1 MGKKCLFVDKDQEK
15 MIDYKAVI
23 EAAEQLYQDYKV
35 QELYDYLVQFKDCTN
50 DEVLW
55 RLARATTDKGKDSTD
70 AEVKKSCMF
79 EAFEYAKRALQINE
93 NNFACHKVY
102 KIDFFFFIFVCLCL
116 KINYKRI
123 FEKITFN
130 FYKWSMAIYRLWS

>member
-1 MGKKCLFVDKDQEK
+1 MKLHVLINILGEKMFLYIDKDKENP
-15 MIDYKAVI
+15 IDYKAVI
-23 EAAEQLYQDYKV
+23 ETAEQLYQDYKV

-55 RLARATTDKGKDSTD
+55 RLARATTDKGKASTD

-93 NNFACHKVY
+93 NNSACHKVY
-102 KIDFFFFIFVCLCL
+102 TINYFLYLYVGLCL
-116 KINYKRI
+116 RINNKHL
-123 FEKITFN
+123 E
-130 FYKWSMAIYRLWS
+130 

>member
-1 MGKKCLFVDKDQEK
+1 MFVDKDQEK

-23 EAAEQLYQDYKV
+23 ETAEQLYQDYKV

-102 KIDFFFFIFVCLCL
+102 KIDFFFIFVCLCL
-116 KINYKRI
+116 KINYKQK
-123 FEKITFN
+123 FEKMTFN
-130 FYKWSMAIYRLWS
+130 FYK

>member
-1 MGKKCLFVDKDQEK
+1 MLENEFELLINLLGEKCFYIDKEK
-15 MIDYKAVI
+15 EKPIDYKAVI
-23 EAAEQLYQDYKV
+23 ETAEQLYQDYKV
-35 QELYDYLVQFKDCTN
+35 QELYDYLIHFKDCTN

-55 RLARATTDKGKDSTD
+55 RLARATTDKGKVSTD

-102 KIDFFFFIFVCLCL
+102 TINYFSYMYLYVSLCL
-116 KINYKRI
+116 RINNKKLER
-123 FEKITFN
+123 
-130 FYKWSMAIYRLWS
+130 

>member
-1 MGKKCLFVDKDQEK
+1 

-70 AEVKKSCMF
+70 LEVKKSCMF

-102 KIDFFFFIFVCLCL
+102 KIDFFFSYLFVYVWKSTINEYLKKLLLIFTSDQWPSIDYDPSSRLRM
-116 KINYKRI
+116 KIPK
-123 FEKITFN
+123 
-130 FYKWSMAIYRLWS
+130 LWCI

>member
-1 MGKKCLFVDKDQEK
+1 MFIDKDQEK

-23 EAAEQLYQDYKV
+23 ETAEQLYQDYKV

-102 KIDFFFFIFVCLCL
+102 KIDFFFIFVCLCL
-116 KINYKRI
+116 KINYK
-123 FEKITFN
+123 KKN
-130 FYKWSMAIYRLWS
+130 SKK

>member
-1 MGKKCLFVDKDQEK
+1 

-102 KIDFFFFIFVCLCL
+102 KIDLFFSYLFVYVWKSTINKNLKKWLLIFTSDQWPSIDYDPSGRLRV
-116 KINYKRI
+116 KIQK
-123 FEKITFN
+123 
-130 FYKWSMAIYRLWS
+130 LWCI

>member
-1 MGKKCLFVDKDQEK
+1 MFVDKDQEK

-23 EAAEQLYQDYKV
+23 ETAEQLYQDYKV

-70 AEVKKSCMF
+70 LEVKKSCMF

-102 KIDFFFFIFVCLCL
+102 KIDFFFHIYLFM
-116 KINYKRI
+116 
-123 FEKITFN
+123 FENQLLTNI
-130 FYKWSMAIYRLWS
+130 

>member
-1 MGKKCLFVDKDQEK
+1 MFIDKDQEK

-23 EAAEQLYQDYKV
+23 ETAEQLYQDYKV
-35 QELYDYLVQFKDCTN
+35 QELYDYLVQFKDYTN

-102 KIDFFFFIFVCLCL
+102 KIDFFFIFVCLCL
-116 KINYKRI
+116 KINYKQK
-123 FEKITFN
+123 FEKMTFN
-130 FYKWSMAIYRLWS
+130 FYK

>member
-1 MGKKCLFVDKDQEK
+1 MFVDKDQEK

-23 EAAEQLYQDYKV
+23 ETAEQLYQDYKV
-35 QELYDYLVQFKDCTN
+35 QELYDYLVQFKDSTN

-102 KIDFFFFIFVCLCL
+102 KIDFFFIFVCLCL
-116 KINYKRI
+116 KINYKQK
-123 FEKITFN
+123 FEKMTFN
-130 FYKWSMAIYRLWS
+130 FYK